1 MNEFILEKY
10 ENILRKD
17 PGALD
22 SVYEVAGD
30 NDMSDADRLY
40 LCTFAPVLYR
50 FTGWI
55 LDAAKKSGTE
65 RLYFCA
71 RDAYPIFK
79 AAEVIRDSG
88 ITVPELKY
96 LELSRF
102 SVREP
107 LYGVISREECLDQLF
122 LRGIDITAERV
133 LKRAGFSTEESL
145 MILEDIGFREPLA
158 EPLSTRDLGDLRE
171 RVEASRLFWELLNL
185 RSDAARSEALVYFRT
200 QGLTDGAISAIVDSG
215 WVGTMQQ
222 SLARLLAFYDPY
234 IKLSGYY
241 FGLYD
246 IPAGSSPADYHCF
259 YFSPESR
266 IMRKVYFCNSMFE
279 VLCQAPFGMTE
290 GYRDARPVYDMSLSD
305 EEIETA
311 EGRTKLLCEYVRI
324 MLKKNAKAYI
334 QPNDGME
341 YALFKALMAEPGMF
355 EVNAFGD
362 ILFSDDVKEDGQIF
376 LARKLDKKEIHRY
389 RTIPRLLDQM
399 IKSRKQP
406 KESAWMEGSIARVC
420 GEDAHAMQSELYAYH
435 RYRTLLYL
443 RKTLN
448 NRRW

>member
-1 MNEFILEKY
+1 MNEFIPEKY

-79 AAEVIRDSG
+79 AAEVIRDRG

-107 LYGVISREECLDQLF
+107 LYGMITKEECLDQLF
-122 LRGIDITAERV
+122 LRGIDITVERV
-133 LKRAGFSTEESL
+133 LRRAGFSTDELL
-145 MILEDIGFREPLA
+145 MILEDIDFRESLA

-185 RSDAARSEALVYFRT
+185 RSEAISREPDQSFNEDYCKWCY
-200 QGLTDGAISAIVDSG
+200 TDGDFIYKQKDSLIDFLLQN
-215 WVGTMQQ
+215 MPNPQNQ
-222 SLARLLAFYDPY
+222 SDDERRQFYDTM
-234 IKLSGYY
+234 LS
-241 FGLYD
+241 
-246 IPAGSSPADYHCF
+246 
-259 YFSPESR
+259 
-266 IMRKVYFCNSMFE
+266 
-279 VLCQAPFGMTE
+279 Q
-290 GYRDARPVYDMSLSD
+290 
-305 EEIETA
+305 
-311 EGRTKLLCEYVRI
+311 
-324 MLKKNAKAYI
+324 LKHWKA
-334 QPNDGME
+334 
-341 YALFKALMAEPGMF
+341 
-355 EVNAFGD
+355 
-362 ILFSDDVKEDGQIF
+362 
-376 LARKLDKKEIHRY
+376 
-389 RTIPRLLDQM
+389 
-399 IKSRKQP
+399 
-406 KESAWMEGSIARVC
+406 
-420 GEDAHAMQSELYAYH
+420 
-435 RYRTLLYL
+435 
-443 RKTLN
+443 
-448 NRRW
+448 